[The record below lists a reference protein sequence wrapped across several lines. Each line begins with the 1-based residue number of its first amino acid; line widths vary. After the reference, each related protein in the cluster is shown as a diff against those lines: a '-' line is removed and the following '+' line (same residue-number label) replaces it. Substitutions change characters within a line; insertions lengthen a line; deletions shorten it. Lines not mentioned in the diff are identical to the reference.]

1 MGYAYGYIGSVILLV
16 FILFM
21 SQKPEIFGF
30 SAESSLPYRIGF
42 ALVGVWWLGFAQIT
56 FRRMPQDSHES
67 LPTGFIKSGYR
78 ELRHAFADL
87 CKDRNLLFYLSSFFF
102 YSAGVQTV
110 ISLATIFAERELSF
124 SSAELIMTVLI
135 LQIVAILGAY
145 IFAKMAKALGSKQT
159 LLILIAIWVLICLA
173 AYFTESK
180 TLFFVI
186 AGFVGLV
193 LGGIQSTSRAGFTK
207 LLRSDE
213 NDLSSFY
220 SFYDVLFYISVVFG
234 TFAFGLVN
242 QLTQSLRYSVLALV
256 VFFVLAIVLLAPMK
270 FRDPSIN

>member
-1 MGYAYGYIGSVILLV
+1 
-16 FILFM
+16 M
-21 SQKPEIFGF
+21 SQKPAVFGF

-56 FRRMPQDSHES
+56 FRRMPQDNKES

-78 ELRHAFADL
+78 ELRHAF
-87 CKDRNLLFYLSSFFF
+87 F

-110 ISLATIFAERELSF
+110 IYLATIFAEQELAF
-124 SSAELIMTVLI
+124 SSGELILTVLI

-145 IFAKMAKALGSKQT
+145 IFAKVAKAKGSKNT
-159 LLILIAIWVLICLA
+159 LILLIGIWVCICLG

-180 TLFFVI
+180 TIFYVI
-186 AGFVGLV
+186 AAFVGLV

-207 LLRSDE
+207 LLKSDE
-213 NDLSSFY
+213 DDLSSFY

-256 VFFVLAIVLLAPMK
+256 IFFVLAILFLAPMT
-270 FRDPSIN
+270 FRDSRPQE